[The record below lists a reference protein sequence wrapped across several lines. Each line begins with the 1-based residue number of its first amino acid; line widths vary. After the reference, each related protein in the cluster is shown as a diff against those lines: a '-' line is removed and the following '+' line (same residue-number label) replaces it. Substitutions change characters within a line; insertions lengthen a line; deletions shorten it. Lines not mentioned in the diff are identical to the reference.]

1 MAREMSHMWLTAK
14 FLILLLTKKKIIKI
28 KKENVRLMKDPSVEI
43 VWYSEINI
51 YGYWNKNLV

>member
-14 FLILLLTKKKIIKI
+14 FLSLLLTKKNIKI

-43 VWYSEINI
+43 VCYSEINI

>member
-14 FLILLLTKKKIIKI
+14 FLSLLLTKKIIK

>member
-1 MAREMSHMWLTAK
+1 MINCQIPNPIAD
-14 FLILLLTKKKIIKI
+14 KKKIIKI